1 MDCFTKQDISDISL
15 EDWLRLRKTGIG
27 GSDASIIMGINPWST
42 PMKLYNEKISDTVN
56 TYQTE
61 SMYFGHI
68 LEEVVAQEFAKRTG
82 LEVEVYPYF
91 LRSREHPFITANID
105 RKIKAPGF
113 VGLECKTTSAGQDFE
128 WTDKSVPPYYYV
140 QVQHYMYVTGA
151 KEWYMAV
158 LIGGNKFRE
167 YHIARDDELIE
178 KMVELETKFW
188 NEHVLPRKPPYNW
201 ITQNKD
207 NMHKLLDEYVKLHK
221 QISVYQRKL
230 NNIERQL
237 QKYMDSNQQLVLS
250 NGKYKA
256 TLENGKICVSPV
268 GEDEFINEL

>member
-42 PMKLYNEKISDTVN
+42 PMKLYNDKISDTVN

-105 RKIKAPGF
+105 RKIKAPRF

-188 NEHVLPRKPPYNW
+188 NEHVLLRKPPYNW